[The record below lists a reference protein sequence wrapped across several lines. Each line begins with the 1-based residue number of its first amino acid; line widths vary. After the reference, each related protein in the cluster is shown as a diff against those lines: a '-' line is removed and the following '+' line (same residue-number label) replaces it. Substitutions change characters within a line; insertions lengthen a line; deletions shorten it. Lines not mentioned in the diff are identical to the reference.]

1 MSAVNKEIEKEI
13 QDLGL
18 TLSRQRNDCTYA
30 EHELLISDCC

>member
-18 TLSRQRNDCTYA
+18 TLSRQRNDCTYG
-30 EHELLISDCC
+30 